1 MSTVVGGRVVVSA
14 DREAVTLTIERT
26 DGWALSISLDQATLV
41 WLVAELSKHKI
52 EKPAAP

>member
-1 MSTVVGGRVVVSA
+1 VSTVVGGRVVVSA